1 MMLMMMREKSCG
13 RGTRYLRS
21 DAFIHQ
27 THLWLI
33 VVARTVN
40 IHTKKA
46 KKKRKSKLCHND
58 SSIILCIEKKNT
70 QLVHTYL
77 FVALSVNGKWW
88 ILAFY

>member
-46 KKKRKSKLCHND
+46 KKKRERVSCAITIVPLFYA
-58 SSIILCIEKKNT
+58 SKKNT

>member
-1 MMLMMMREKSCG
+1 MLLFAMMLMMMREKSCG

-46 KKKRKSKLCHND
+46 KKKRERVSCAITIVPLFYASKKKTHNWFIHIF
-58 SSIILCIEKKNT
+58 SL
-70 QLVHTYL
+70 
-77 FVALSVNGKWW
+77 LS
-88 ILAFY
+88 A